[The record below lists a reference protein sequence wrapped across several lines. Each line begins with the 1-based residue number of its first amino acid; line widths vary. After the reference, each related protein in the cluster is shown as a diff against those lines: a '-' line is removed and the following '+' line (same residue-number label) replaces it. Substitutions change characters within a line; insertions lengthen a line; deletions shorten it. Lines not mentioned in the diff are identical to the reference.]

1 MKIKIPACNLDTNT
15 SVCFVFFNLFS
26 QHQGLLERFEET
38 LSEAGQDGDLETDYE
53 ANDQELGQTN
63 RELNLDQERDR
74 EAFVRERPQSAES
87 LSRTASQRNH
97 LLDLLMSK
105 RRAASCFGA
114 RMDRIGNA
122 GGLGCNNGKGK
133 TI

>member
-1 MKIKIPACNLDTNT
+1 M
-15 SVCFVFFNLFS
+15 
-26 QHQGLLERFEET
+26 
-38 LSEAGQDGDLETDYE
+38 ETDYE
-53 ANDQELGQTN
+53 ANDQELGQIN

-74 EAFVRERPQSAES
+74 EPFVRERSQSAES
-87 LSRTASQRNH
+87 LSRNASQRNH

-122 GGLGCNNGKGK
+122 GSLGCNNGKGK